1 MYGALWRVL
10 PGPWWVRV
18 IILVVLA
25 AAVLAALVFWVF
37 PWVGQLIAPQDV
49 TVETAS

>member
-18 IILVVLA
+18 IILAVLV
-25 AAVLAALVFWVF
+25 AAVVAALIFWVF
-37 PWVGQLIAPQDV
+37 PWVDQFISLQEV
-49 TVETAS
+49 TVDQ